1 MIWGGWA
8 FLGHLHQAIFFHRRN
23 MRLCSICHWK
33 ELLLSFKMSY
43 LASKS
48 RWAKFF
54 KIFINTL
61 ILSSD
66 DPKSRS
72 IWGGAVIFKIN
83 FLSCYGV
90 YSQTETIIVTRKPWR
105 NFLGVALF
113 QKKILKN
120 LHRALKTLRP
130 YSKEAKIF
138 SNPRPYRRIIII
150 CNSWKNNWEKN
161 IENLKFWKTRICHT
175 KTFTYKLNLIWFL

>member
-1 MIWGGWA
+1 
-8 FLGHLHQAIFFHRRN
+8 

-120 LHRALKTLRP
+120 LHRALN
-130 YSKEAKIF
+130 IF
-138 SNPRPYRRIIII
+138 RLKLNFDYGFIIILKANLFSRFGSRMVTTRDI
-150 CNSWKNNWEKN
+150 GSWRVGSSPRAAPLF
-161 IENLKFWKTRICHT
+161 LKG
-175 KTFTYKLNLIWFL
+175 NDV